1 MRLVPESFTPQS
13 TVGNDFQSI
22 RAAIA
27 ILTKTLSVF
36 FNAIGYRVNRTF
48 PKDGS
53 EALEGL
59 IELTQD
65 GPVVLVGSGSP
76 EGVETA
82 VVGSTFHRTDG
93 GAGSSFYV
101 KESGTGNTGWAAK

>member
-1 MRLVPESFTPQS
+1 MRKVPESFSPQAS
-13 TVGNDFQSI
+13 GGNDFQSM
-22 RAAIA
+22 RAAFA
-27 ILTKTLSVF
+27 ILTRTLSLF
-36 FNAIGYRVNRTF
+36 FSAIGYRVNGTF

-93 GAGSSFYV
+93 GASTSFYV
-101 KESGTGNTGWAAK
+101 KESGTGNTGWVAK